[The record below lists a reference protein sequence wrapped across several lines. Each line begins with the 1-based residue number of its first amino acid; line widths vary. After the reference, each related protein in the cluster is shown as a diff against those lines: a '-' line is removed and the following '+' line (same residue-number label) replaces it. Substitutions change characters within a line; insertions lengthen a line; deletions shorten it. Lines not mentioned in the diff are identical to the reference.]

1 MDFSKE
7 NFELL
12 QKQNKRMKDTIAHMN
27 DEYRALIEQIQEDVG
42 SLTLINQFSTRCSIH
57 HTYLNQSFTSH
68 INWLASWENEPLEV
82 HEMYDHMIGLIP
94 DDIKQ
99 LIRDYKK
106 LHNDRTARY
115 GEYKVY
121 VYTAKSPTGRMIK
134 EFDNMESY
142 QFIEVCEKIIRA
154 HIKNNKIDE
163 LYEICIK
170 SPMQWSHGDKGIQI
184 WRHPSEN
191 VHAIRDFNKI

>member
-12 QKQNKRMKDTIAHMN
+12 QKQNKRMKDTIAKLGSNH
-27 DEYRALIEQIQEDVG
+27 YSLIDQIKEEVG
-42 SLTLINQFSTRCSIH
+42 SINLINQFRNDSSDYYTNLHEI
-57 HTYLNQSFTSH
+57 LTSH
-68 INWLASWENEPLEV
+68 HRWLASWENEPLEV